1 MSVPHSTRLRTRL
14 TGKLRP
20 GRDDRPIDRLPLP
33 TLVTAAAREPLRRKS
48 AVNALALR
56 PAVLILALSANAE
69 PAQRECSNCCADRQ
83 CRNRSTRLIVS
94 PLPPGDTSICHLVA
108 TAAPT
113 HGQVRRDANSSRSQA
128 EPVLPAQVDPT
139 VDPPVAEEVPNE
151 HSNAPHPTGTTN
163 RTLSTPGTKIVA
175 LLDLSQDTDSGEVQV
190 TDGGD

>member
-1 MSVPHSTRLRTRL
+1 MEMQKCCQCTRFVFCGADPCVICKCR
-14 TGKLRP
+14 
-20 GRDDRPIDRLPLP
+20 
-33 TLVTAAAREPLRRKS
+33 AA
-48 AVNALALR
+48 
-56 PAVLILALSANAE
+56 
-69 PAQRECSNCCADRQ
+69 QQECSNCCADRQ

-163 RTLSTPGTKIVA
+163 GTLSTPGTKIVA
-175 LLDLSQDTDSGEVQV
+175 LLDLSQDTDSGEVQA
-190 TDGGD
+190 TTEEMERAAEYLPEGGGTVELL